1 MALWILCCKKTAKK
15 GDAFLGGS
23 CDRQAVRDFCK
34 KVILDG
40 EFVFMVG
47 RVEVVTIYRLVIKRD
62 CMVVCAGG
70 GVCGGWWCVGCVRY
84 GRLRYHEYFGI
95 LLVHRPGFLRN
106 YPFSAKNIPFKTG
119 WFQKFQ
125 IQWLGHLCFKDK
137 LGENISFKT
146 EWFVKVGFLR
156 IGKSCFKG
164 KTAENISFKTK

>member
-1 MALWILCCKKTAKK
+1 MCCKKTAKK

-70 GVCGGWWCVGCVRY
+70 GGAWGVSGMGGCGIMSIS
-84 GRLRYHEYFGI
+84 EFSSFIDPDSFGI
-95 LLVHRPGFLRN
+95 IPFQPKIFRSKLVDFKSFKSNGLAIYVSKIN
-106 YPFSAKNIPFKTG
+106 SAKIFRS
-119 WFQKFQ
+119 
-125 IQWLGHLCFKDK
+125 K
-137 LGENISFKT
+137 LND
-146 EWFVKVGFLR
+146 L
-156 IGKSCFKG
+156 
-164 KTAENISFKTK
+164 

>member
-1 MALWILCCKKTAKK
+1 MALWILLSKKTAKK

-34 KVILDG
+34 KMILDC

-47 RVEVVTIYRLVIKRD
+47 CVKVVTIYRLVIKRD
-62 CMVVCAGG
+62 CMIVCAGVVRG
-70 GVCGGWWCVGCVRY
+70 GCGCVWY

-106 YPFSAKNIPFKTG
+106 YPFSVKNIPFKTG

-137 LGENISFKT
+137 LAKNIPFK
-146 EWFVKVGFLR
+146 
-156 IGKSCFKG
+156 
-164 KTAENISFKTK
+164 ISKL